1 MKPFNGFLL
10 VLFFSLHYMSILS
23 AISST
28 NMWKVESKKENE
40 KGNGEKKILNG
51 VNNKISKQRQKNT
64 KKKMDCS
71 NTTTRIPS
79 PSSILVQKRFRHAR
93 WLSLTLMHILPH
105 IHIIYDIRLNYP
117 TWQKTNIHMS
127 TVHRENRDKFVVIRC
142 LNYNIIW
149 AMKLHE
155 TYRWEILEN
164 K

>member
-64 KKKMDCS
+64 KKKWIAV
-71 NTTTRIPS
+71 T
-79 PSSILVQKRFRHAR
+79 QQHEY
-93 WLSLTLMHILPH
+93 HH
-105 IHIIYDIRLNYP
+105 
-117 TWQKTNIHMS
+117 
-127 TVHRENRDKFVVIRC
+127 HRQFWFKSVSDMLDGFP
-142 LNYNIIW
+142 
-149 AMKLHE
+149 
-155 TYRWEILEN
+155 
-164 K
+164 